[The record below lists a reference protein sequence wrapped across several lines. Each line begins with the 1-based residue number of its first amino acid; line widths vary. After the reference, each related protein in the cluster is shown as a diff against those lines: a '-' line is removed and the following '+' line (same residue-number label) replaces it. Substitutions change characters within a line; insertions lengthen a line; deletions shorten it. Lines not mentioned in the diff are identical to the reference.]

1 MEKKEKKGRR
11 RGRRRREGE
20 EEEEE
25 GKEKKKK
32 KKEEEE
38 AKFKV
43 WIFGFLYGNYE
54 LCMGV
59 CVFGPCYGFL
69 WFFKSRVL
77 LGFHPNPRFLE
88 SRVGKTLNGTRR
100 V

>member
-1 MEKKEKKGRR
+1 MERKNG
-11 RGRRRREGE
+11 G

-25 GKEKKKK
+25 GKEKKK

-54 LCMGV
+54 FCGIMCIWTMVGMSM
-59 CVFGPCYGFL
+59 VFKP
-69 WFFKSRVL
+69 RVL

-88 SRVGKTLNGTRR
+88 SMVGKTLNGTRKIWNPPFE
-100 V
+100 VGFMV